1 MENNS
6 CKVSELI
13 IKQSDTPIK
22 CWKIFKVKGNTYF
35 GPFTDFN
42 FGKLKQGDIIYPKG
56 TAKIKYNEEDA
67 WYELTDGF
75 IHTLNYCPE
84 NLKSFICP
92 KQGERFEVWECEIPQ
107 NSLFFQ
113 ANRRGSHYESNNS
126 YACKAL
132 KLNKFIK
139 SIEF

>member
-1 MENNS
+1 M
-6 CKVSELI
+6 I
-13 IKQSDTPIK
+13 PHRTR
-22 CWKIFKVKGNTYF
+22 IFLHTRRGAHIPVF
-35 GPFTDFN
+35 FFFFD
-42 FGKLKQGDIIYPKG
+42 KLKQGDIIYSKG
-56 TAKIKYNEEDA
+56 TARIKYNEEDV

-84 NLKSFICP
+84 NLNSFICP

-107 NSLFFQ
+107 NSLFFFFFC
-113 ANRRGSHYESNNS
+113 RRSHYESNNS

-139 SIEF
+139 VI